1 MASLVSKV
9 EDTIKVNLKSGFR
22 TTGIYPVD
30 RDVAIKR
37 LPDDEQNAVNSSDTG
52 SSFNETLIEQI
63 RVLHHLQMKRIL
75 LTLKH
80 CKKLFLVSLF
90 RINVSLR

>member
-9 EDTIKVNLKSGFR
+9 EDTIEVNLKSGFR

-37 LPDDEQNAVNSSDTG
+37 LPDDEQNAVNSSDAG
-52 SSFNETLIEQI
+52 SSFNETLIE
-63 RVLHHLQMKRIL
+63 L
-75 LTLKH
+75 LKENRGCGSKQRLERG
-80 CKKLFLVSLF
+80 KKIQRKYV
-90 RINVSLR
+90 V